1 MGGYTI
7 KGNICDNIYI
17 RSVFFLFELIN
28 VQTFENFI
36 KSDLGVAYIV
46 TCDCIL

>member
-1 MGGYTI
+1 MGGILYREIFVTT
-7 KGNICDNIYI
+7 YI
-17 RSVFFLFELIN
+17 FAQSFFLFELIN

-46 TCDCIL
+46 TCDCVL